1 MVNPP
6 PESFSP
12 TGWAEGGGFD
22 LLYAANEHRAL
33 MIEMGG
39 GPVSEE
45 AVDSA
50 LELAHKHVSV
60 FAFRVDVYQG
70 ESSVKR
76 SAVFRPSRKIW
87 AERLR
92 CAETP
97 RDQETGIP

>member
-45 AVDSA
+45 VVDSA

-60 FAFRVDVYQG
+60 HARG
-70 ESSVKR
+70 GCGTCSWWIAGR
-76 SAVFRPSRKIW
+76 TCA
-87 AERLR
+87 RLYHSL
-92 CAETP
+92 
-97 RDQETGIP
+97 